1 VYQVWQEIRERKWDP
16 EKAFVLG
23 LVAAGFGLSAVCE
36 FVFLKDTF
44 NNRMNTIFKFYYEV
58 WLFLAI
64 AGAYGI
70 TKISQRLDARPL
82 KFGWLSGAG
91 LVCASAALYP
101 VASFYT
107 KANEL
112 KPAWTLDGS
121 AFMQNVSQGDAKAIS
136 FLNQKVPGDAVVAE
150 AVGDEYTQFARI
162 GTFTGLESVLGW
174 AGHELQWRGVWKE
187 QPVRIG
193 DLTTLYSTADET
205 TIKNLLKQYDVS
217 YVVVGGLERQKYG
230 NRDFSL
236 FRKVG
241 QVVFDQDG
249 TTLYYVGANNGNNG

>member
-1 VYQVWQEIRERKWDP
+1 
-16 EKAFVLG
+16 
-23 LVAAGFGLSAVCE
+23 
-36 FVFLKDTF
+36 
-44 NNRMNTIFKFYYEV
+44 
-58 WLFLAI
+58 
-64 AGAYGI
+64 
-70 TKISQRLDARPL
+70 
-82 KFGWLSGAG
+82 
-91 LVCASAALYP
+91 
-101 VASFYT
+101 
-107 KANEL
+107 
-112 KPAWTLDGS
+112 
-121 AFMQNVSQGDAKAIS
+121 
-136 FLNQKVPGDAVVAE
+136 
-150 AVGDEYTQFARI
+150 VGDEYTQFARI

-174 AGHELQWRGVWKE
+174 PGHELQWRGVWKE

-236 FRKVG
+236 FQKVG